1 MKILIASP
9 IDQDAIERLRRQH
22 QVIYAYGEDEATLQG
37 MVCDCEVLI
46 FRSGVDITGEVMA
59 CSPDL
64 KLLIR
69 AGSGIDNIDVPYA
82 RQRGL
87 ELVRV
92 PGPGAQAVAEMSFA
106 FMLALSRNL
115 LEADRLTRQGHW
127 AKYELAGYLLT
138 GKVLG
143 IVGAGNIGST
153 VGRVG
158 EALGMEVIGCVEHP
172 SAERA
177 ASLRDKGIRLASFDE
192 VVSSV
197 DYLSLHVPLK
207 DSTRNLIDAQ
217 VLSRMKSGAYLI
229 NLARGGVV
237 NEQDLYEA
245 LTTEGRL
252 RGAAVDVHA
261 QEGEGKISPLAGL
274 PNVILT
280 PHIGAM
286 AVDSQREIGH
296 RVNAL
301 VESFMQIPSKDGEWR
316 MAVENIGALLETTA
330 GR

>member
-1 MKILIASP
+1 MRILIASP
-9 IDQDAIERLRRQH
+9 IDEDAIERLRSQH
-22 QVIYAYGEDEATLQG
+22 EVIYAYGEEEAVLQR

-46 FRSGVDITGEVMA
+46 FRSGVDITAGVMS

-127 AKYELAGYLLT
+127 AKYQLAGYLLT

-177 ASLRDKGIRLASFDE
+177 ASLRERGIRLASFDE
-192 VVSSV
+192 VVSSA

-217 VLSRMKSGAYLI
+217 VLFRMKPGSYLI

-237 NEQDLYEA
+237 NEEALYEA

-261 QEGEGKISPLAGL
+261 AEGEGKISPFAGL
-274 PNVILT
+274 SNVILT

-286 AVDSQREIGH
+286 AVDSQREIGR

-301 VESFMQIPSKDGEWR
+301 VDAFMRIPAKDGVWR
-316 MAVENIGALLETTA
+316 TAVEDIGALLETTA

>member
-1 MKILIASP
+1 MRILIASP
-9 IDQDAIERLRRQH
+9 IDQDAIAKLREQH
-22 QVIYAYGEDEATLQG
+22 QVVYAFGKEEEVLQG
-37 MVCDCEVLI
+37 LVCDSEVLI
-46 FRSGVDITGEVMA
+46 FRSGVNITAEVME

-64 KLLIR
+64 KLIIR
-69 AGSGIDNIDVPYA
+69 AGSGIDNVDVAYA
-82 RQRGL
+82 RHRGL
-87 ELVRV
+87 DLVRV
-92 PGPGAQAVAEMSFA
+92 PGPGAQAGAEMSFA
-106 FMLALSRNL
+106 FMLALSRSL
-115 LEADRLTRQGHW
+115 LVADRLTRQGHW

-153 VGRVG
+153 VGSVG
-158 EALGMEVIGCVEHP
+158 EAWGMDVIGCVEHP

-177 ASLRDKGIRLASFDE
+177 ARLHEKGIRLASFDE
-192 VVSSV
+192 VVSSA
-197 DYLSLHVPLK
+197 DYLSLHVPMK

-217 VLSRMKSGAYLI
+217 VLSRMKPGAFLI

-237 NEQDLYEA
+237 NEQALYQA
-245 LTTEGRL
+245 LTKRNGL

-261 QEGEGKISPLAGL
+261 DEGEGKISPFAGL

-286 AVDSQREIGH
+286 AVDSQREIGR
-296 RVNAL
+296 RVNEL
-301 VESFMQIPSKDGEWR
+301 VDAFMRIPLRDGAWR

>member
-1 MKILIASP
+1 
-9 IDQDAIERLRRQH
+9 
-22 QVIYAYGEDEATLQG
+22 

-46 FRSGVDITGEVMA
+46 FRSGVDITAGVMS

-127 AKYELAGYLLT
+127 AKYQLAGYLLT

-177 ASLRDKGIRLASFDE
+177 VSLRGKGIRLASFDE
-192 VVSSV
+192 VVSSA

-207 DSTRNLIDAQ
+207 DSTRDLINAQ
-217 VLSRMKSGAYLI
+217 VLSRMKPGSYLI

-237 NEQDLYEA
+237 NEEALYEA

-261 QEGEGKISPLAGL
+261 AEGEGRISPFAGL
-274 PNVILT
+274 SNVILT

-286 AVDSQREIGH
+286 AVDSQREIGR

-301 VESFMQIPSKDGEWR
+301 VDAFMRIPAKDGVWR
-316 MAVENIGALLETTA
+316 TAVEDIGALLETTA